1 MTNRAALSLPTTLPN
16 LRLLEIASLI
26 PGPYCGKLLASL
38 GAEVIKAEHPGVGD
52 PSRRRGP
59 FPDDVPHPERS
70 GLYLYLNTGKRGI
83 TLDLHNPAGQD
94 LLRQLVSRVDMVVH
108 DCTPA
113 RAADVGL
120 DSDSLLAANAD
131 VIVTA
136 VTPFGSSG
144 PYADYHAGHLAVFH
158 AGGEGWLLP
167 NGVALDTFPD
177 RPPIVAGANMGDYQA
192 GLTAAVGALAAV
204 YNRVGTAGNARGQVV
219 DTSAQEAQL
228 SVGYMP
234 IQRHESEGITETR
247 FSRYFR
253 VGGVLPASDGYVEL
267 LTLEPR
273 QFEGLLSFMGNPDW
287 ASPEMFSDPATHGPD
302 LNRHMRGWFAQHTR
316 EWLYAEGQAHGVP
329 IAPYYTP
336 SEVFQSPQQRER
348 AFYSQVDHPATGPLE
363 YTGAPFQLS
372 ETPTT
377 LTRAPLLGEH
387 NADVYCGLLGY
398 EARELAALGRARAI

>member
-1 MTNRAALSLPTTLPN
+1 MTATSPPTALPN
-16 LRLLEIASLI
+16 LRVLEVASLI
-26 PGPYCGKLLASL
+26 PGPYCSKLLASL
-38 GAEVIKAEHPGVGD
+38 GAAVIKAEPPNAGD
-52 PSRRRGP
+52 QSRRRGP
-59 FPDDVPHPERS
+59 FPKDVPHPERS
-70 GLYLYLNTGKRGI
+70 GLYLYLNTGKQSI
-83 TLDLHNPAGQD
+83 TLNLHDPAGRD
-94 LLRQLVSRVDMVVH
+94 LLDPLV
-108 DCTPA
+108 
-113 RAADVGL
+113 
-120 DSDSLLAANAD
+120 DSSLHAANPN
-131 VIVTA
+131 VIIVPI
-136 VTPFGSSG
+136 TPFGSSG
-144 PYADYHAGHLAVFH
+144 PYADYRAGHIATFH

-177 RPPIVAGANMGDYQA
+177 RPPIGAGANMGDYQA

-204 YNRVGTAGNARGQVV
+204 HHRLASPDAAAGQTV
-219 DTSAQEAQL
+219 DASSQEAQL

-273 QFEGLLSFMGNPDW
+273 QFQGLLEFMGNPEW
-287 ASPEMFSDPATHGPD
+287 ATPEMFSDPATHGPE
-302 LNRHMRGWFAQHTR
+302 LNRHMRQWFSQHTR

-329 IAPYYTP
+329 VAPYYTP
-336 SEVFQSPQQRER
+336 SEVFHSPQQRQR
-348 AFYSQVDHPATGPLE
+348 DFYTQVNHPETGPLE

-387 NADVYCGLLGY
+387 NVDVYCGLLGY
-398 EARELAALGRARAI
+398 TPQELAALARASAL

>member
-1 MTNRAALSLPTTLPN
+1 MTATSPPTALPN
-16 LRLLEIASLI
+16 LRVLEVASLI
-26 PGPYCGKLLASL
+26 PGPYCSKLLASL
-38 GAEVIKAEHPGVGD
+38 GAAVIKAEPPNAGD
-52 PSRRRGP
+52 HSRRRGP
-59 FPDDVPHPERS
+59 FPNDVPHPERS
-70 GLYLYLNTGKRGI
+70 GLYLYLNTGKQSI
-83 TLDLHNPAGQD
+83 TLNLHDPAGRD
-94 LLRQLVSRVDMVVH
+94 LLDQLVARVDMVVH
-108 DCTPA
+108 DYTPA
-113 RAADVGL
+113 NAALVGL
-120 DSDSLLAANAD
+120 DDSSLHAANPN
-131 VIVTA
+131 VIIVPI
-136 VTPFGSSG
+136 TPFGSSG
-144 PYADYHAGHLAVFH
+144 PYADYRAGHLATFH

-177 RPPIVAGANMGDYQA
+177 RPPIGAGANMGDYQA

-204 YNRVGTAGNARGQVV
+204 HHRLVNPDTSGQMV
-219 DTSAQEAQL
+219 DASAQEAQL

-273 QFEGLLSFMGNPDW
+273 QFQGLLEFMGNPEW
-287 ASPEMFSDPATHGPD
+287 ATPEMFSDPATHGPE
-302 LNRHMRGWFAQHTR
+302 LNRHMRDWFSQHTR

-329 IAPYYTP
+329 VAPYYTP

-348 AFYSQVDHPATGPLE
+348 DFYTQINHPETGPLE

-377 LTRAPLLGEH
+377 LDRAPLLGEH
-387 NADVYCGLLGY
+387 NVAVYCGLLEY
-398 EARELAALGRARAI
+398 PERELAALARASAL